1 MFFPIRY
8 ADDFVVLVSGT
19 YEDAL
24 KEKEALARYLKDTA
38 KLNLSLEKTRITAT
52 EKGVRVSGAQ
62 SPYEVGPPV
71 WL

>member
-24 KEKEALARYLKDTA
+24 KEKESLAAYLKDTA
-38 KLNLSLEKTRITAT
+38 KLDLSEEKTHIT
-52 EKGVRVSGAQ
+52 
-62 SPYEVGPPV
+62 PPKRDSSS
-71 WL
+71 WGIESA